1 MALIGRIRNNLWI
14 VLILVG
20 LAMLGF
26 IIMDMGSG
34 GGGGGAAGNT
44 TMGKIAGKKVDYI
57 DFDKKI
63 RLRYNGASAD
73 QYTLKNALW
82 NSLINEAIVEKEAK
96 ALGLEVSDNELET
109 LVYGP
114 NYSPIIIQD
123 FPLRGAYGQPDI
135 EQLNEIRDL
144 EAGGFATNPAYAPL
158 WNEEKERVRR
168 DRMQTKLTN
177 LVSKSVYTPT
187 WMAKMQSNDRNGTA
201 QIAYVAIPFDRVAN
215 TEVVVE
221 DADYKAYLNENK
233 AKYTRDLPQQTISY
247 VTFDIKPTAEDSL
260 ALKNELGSLVEEFN
274 RPKSD
279 DQIFVESNQGIY
291 SDAYVFKDQLGA
303 IADDIFDEEVGTVYG
318 PYLDGDNYKAAKL
331 LDRRVIPDSVA
342 ARHILRNAEPQNPLA
357 LQAARDTIAFIQ
369 AELAKGV
376 SFEDLAKE
384 YSQDPGSGAKGGDL
398 GTFKA
403 GAMVPAFNNACF
415 YESSDEMKV
424 VETQFGVHLIDV
436 TRQYNNGKKGVKVA
450 YLQKPIVP
458 SKATTKGVYA
468 DALRFASANT
478 DLEAMKKAATE
489 ADLEVATSAPLD
501 ENAFNIANLG
511 TGESTRTMIKWA
523 NEANIG
529 TVSPSVYR
537 YTDKVRFYENKYVV
551 AAVASKDKAGL
562 PSVESMK
569 STLKN
574 LVTNKKKGE
583 VIASQI
589 AGLDLAAVVAK
600 YDGVKI
606 DSTNT
611 AFSGAIPDPELVA
624 GVFKMNAGETC
635 QPIIGANGV
644 YIATMISKP
653 TPSEATNIPSLKSQ
667 ISSTA
672 KGQARSLLLPAL
684 KKNTKIDDKRSDFF

>member
-1 MALIGRIRNNLWI
+1 MALIGRIRNNLWL

-34 GGGGGAAGNT
+34 GGGGGAVGNT

-57 DFDKKI
+57 DFDNKI
-63 RLRYNGASAD
+63 RLRYNNASAD

-82 NSLINEAIVEKEAK
+82 NSLINEAIVEKEGE
-96 ALGLEVSDNELET
+96 ALGLQVTDEELET

-123 FPLRGAYGQPDI
+123 FPARGAYGQPDV
-135 EQLNEIRDL
+135 EQLNQIRDL
-144 EAGGFATNPAYAPL
+144 ETQGFPNNPSYAPL

-187 WMAKMQSNDRNGTA
+187 WMAKMQHNDRNGTA
-201 QIAYVAIPFDRVAN
+201 QIAYVNIPFDRVAN

-221 DADYKAYLNENK
+221 DADYKAYLDENK
-233 AKYTRDLPQQTISY
+233 VKYTRELPQQTISY

-260 ALKNELGSLVEEFN
+260 ALKNELGGLVEEFKN
-274 RPKSD
+274 PKSD

-291 SDAYVFKDQLGA
+291 SETYSFKDQLGA
-303 IADDIFDEEVGTVYG
+303 IADDIFNEEVGTVYG
-318 PYLDGDNYKAAKL
+318 PYLDGDNYKVAKI

-342 ARHILRNAEPQNPLA
+342 ARHILRTAEAQNPA
-357 LQAARDTIAFIQ
+357 SLQAARDTIAFIQ
-369 AELAKGV
+369 EQLANGV
-376 SFEDLAKE
+376 SFDSLAIK

-398 GTFKA
+398 GVFQP
-403 GAMVPAFNNACF
+403 GAMVPEFNNACF
-415 YESSDEMKV
+415 YESADEMKV

-436 TRQYNNGKKGVKVA
+436 KKQHSSGKKGVKVA

-458 SKATTKGVYA
+458 SKATTKGIYA
-468 DALRFASANT
+468 DALRFASTNT
-478 DLEAMKKAATE
+478 TIDAMKKAAGE
-489 ADLEVATSAPLD
+489 AGLEVATSDPLD
-501 ENAFNIANLG
+501 ENGFNITDLG
-511 TGESTRTMIKWA
+511 GGESTRAMVKWA
-523 NEANIG
+523 NDANVG
-529 TVSPSVYR
+529 DVSPSVYR

-562 PSVESMK
+562 PSVASMK
-569 STLKN
+569 NTLKN
-574 LVTNKKKGE
+574 LVMNQKKGE
-583 VIASQI
+583 MIAAKVGTETDLSVIA
-589 AGLDLAAVVAK
+589 GKFD
-600 YDGVKI
+600 VKV
-606 DSTNT
+606 DSTST
-611 AFSGAIPDPELVA
+611 AFNGSIPDPELIA
-624 GVFKMNAGETC
+624 GIFKMDAGQTC
-635 QPIIGANGV
+635 KPIVGANGV
-644 YIATMISKP
+644 YVATMITKP

-667 ISSTA
+667 ISSAA

-684 KKNTKIDDKRSDFF
+684 KKNTKIDDRRSDFF

>member
-1 MALIGRIRNNLWI
+1 MALIGRIRNNLWM

-34 GGGGGAAGNT
+34 GGGGGANGNT
-44 TMGKIAGKKVDYI
+44 TMGKIAGKKVDYLE
-57 DFDKKI
+57 FDKKI

-82 NSLINEAIVEKEAK
+82 NSLINEAIIEKEGE
-96 ALGLEVSDNELET
+96 ALGLTVSNQELET

-114 NYSPIIIQD
+114 NYSPVIIQD

-135 EQLNEIRDL
+135 EQLNQIRDL
-144 EAGGFATNPAYAPL
+144 EAQGFPNNPSYTPF

-187 WMAKMQSNDRNGTA
+187 WMAEMQHNDRNGTA

-221 DADYKAYLNENK
+221 DADYKAYLADNK
-233 AKYTRDLPQQTISY
+233 TKYTRDLPQQTISY
-247 VTFDIKPTAEDSL
+247 VTFDIKPTSEDSL
-260 ALKNELGSLVEEFN
+260 ALKNELGSLVAEFKT
-274 RPKSD
+274 PKSD

-291 SDAYVFKDQLGA
+291 SDAYMFKDQLGA
-303 IADDIFDEEVGTVYG
+303 IADDVFDAEVGTVYG
-318 PYLDGDNYKAAKL
+318 PYLDGDTYKVAKV
-331 LDRRVIPDSVA
+331 LDRRVIPDSVSA
-342 ARHILRNAEPQNPLA
+342 SHILRNAEAQNPIA

-376 SFEDLAKE
+376 SFEELAKQ

-398 GTFKA
+398 GTFKP
-403 GAMVPAFNNACF
+403 GTMVPAFNNACF
-415 YESSDEMKV
+415 YESPDEMKV
-424 VETQFGVHLIDV
+424 VETQFGVHLINV
-436 TRQYNNGKKGVKVA
+436 TKQYNNGKKGIKVA

-458 SKATTKGVYA
+458 SKVTTKKIYS

-478 DLEAMKKAATE
+478 DIEAMKKAANE
-489 ADLEVATSAPLD
+489 AGFEVSTSAPLD
-501 ENAFNIANLG
+501 ENGFNIANLG
-511 TGESTRTMIKWA
+511 SGESTRTMIKWA
-523 NEANIG
+523 NEAKVG

-562 PSVESMK
+562 PSVASMK
-569 STLKN
+569 GTLKN
-574 LVTNKKKGE
+574 LVMNQKKGE
-583 VIASQI
+583 VIAAQI

-606 DSTNT
+606 DSTST
-611 AFSGAIPDPELVA
+611 AFSGTVPDPELVA
-624 GVFKMNAGETC
+624 GVFKMNAGQTS
-635 QPIIGANGV
+635 QPIIGVNGV
-644 YIATMISKP
+644 YVATMINKP

-667 ISSTA
+667 ISSAA